1 MYGRGGYGYLMRHGV
16 DNPRPQISSAL
27 LRRVLGYARPYWWR
41 MLLLLAIIM
50 ATIGLGLLTPLVL
63 RDLIDRTL
71 PASDVR
77 RLNLLAAVL
86 IAIPVANA
94 LLRIWQRALDA
105 AIGSG
110 IIFDLRCALY
120 RHLQRMSM
128 RFFTT
133 NKSGELVSRLNNDVT
148 GAQNAVTNTLVDV
161 ITNLI
166 SVAATLAV
174 MLALEW
180 RLTLLGMAV
189 LPAFLLLGR
198 RFAGALRDASRRLM
212 EHNARLGAIMNET
225 LNISGMLLVKL
236 FGRRRAEQR
245 RFGEQAAAVRDGSVH
260 QAVVASRFFIFMGV
274 ATAVGTAAIYLV
286 GGHLVIRGALTIGTV
301 VAFSAYLAQLYG
313 PLRSLSNV
321 PVMVAQS
328 LVSFERVFEVLDLP
342 VDIEEAPD
350 AEPLTDAVGHIEFR
364 AVSFRYEQDARLLL
378 SEAKRAARAEDMA
391 FSGQRFG
398 AESEGP
404 PARSEGNGAGA
415 AVGGAAGGPAPPA
428 ARAAGSPPVPTG
440 ATRWPGRRPGSAPPG
455 TSAEVSPA
463 APVDGV
469 ARARGHGRTPR
480 PEAASSGIPASSV
493 EPDVRARA
501 QASPW
506 MPAAIG
512 GTGASE
518 RGTGASDLGSG
529 AQDAGAGKGRSR
541 EPAAHQAREWA
552 LEEVSFAVTPGQTV
566 ALVGPSGS
574 GKTTLTYLV
583 PRLYD
588 VVKGQILL
596 DGRDLRTLTVE
607 SLAAQV
613 GMVTQEPYLFHD
625 SVRANL
631 RYAAREADDARIEDA
646 CRAANIHEFISAL
659 PAGYDTVVGERGYRL
674 SGGEKQ
680 RLAIARVI
688 LKDPRVLILDEATS
702 HLDTH
707 AEALIQEALARVVA
721 GRTAIIVAHR
731 LSTIMAADLILV
743 FDRGRIVERGTHT
756 ELLAARGLY
765 QRLYQLLGK
774 EERSHPSVHT
784 APAPSPTGEIG

>member
-1 MYGRGGYGYLMRHGV
+1 MAGMYGQRGGYRYLLRHGD
-16 DNPRPQISSAL
+16 DNPRPRVTRRL

-41 MLLLLAIIM
+41 MLLLLAIIL

-71 PASDVR
+71 PAGDVR

-105 AIGSG
+105 AIGAG
-110 IIFDLRCALY
+110 IIFDLRSALY
-120 RHLQRMSM
+120 AHLQRMSL

-133 NKSGELVSRLNNDVT
+133 NKSGELVSRLNNDVA

-161 ITNLI
+161 VTNVI
-166 SVAATLAV
+166 SVAATLSV

-180 RLTLLGMAV
+180 RLTLLGMVV
-189 LPAFLLLGR
+189 LPAFLLLGK
-198 RFAGALRDASRRLM
+198 RFARALRETSRKLM
-212 EHNARLGAIMNET
+212 EYNARLGAIMNET

-236 FGRRRAEQR
+236 FGRRREEQR
-245 RFGEQAAAVRDGSVH
+245 RFAEQAGAVRDGSVR

-286 GGHLVIRGALTIGTV
+286 GGHLVIREALTIGTV
-301 VAFSAYLAQLYG
+301 VAFSAYLTQLYR
-313 PLRSLSNV
+313 PLSSLSNV

-342 VDIEEAPD
+342 VDIEEAAD
-350 AEPLTDAVGHIEFR
+350 AEPLTDAVGHLEFR
-364 AVSFRYEQDARLLL
+364 TVSFRYERDGRLLL

-391 FSGQRFG
+391 FSGDR
-398 AESEGP
+398 
-404 PARSEGNGAGA
+404 
-415 AVGGAAGGPAPPA
+415 AGGPGSGSAHARTGDRGTAANPRQPVGVSEPA
-428 ARAAGSPPVPTG
+428 RGERAGDGRASATG
-440 ATRWPGRRPGSAPPG
+440 RRDAVTATRWQDANGGGAG
-455 TSAEVSPA
+455 DGAAE
-463 APVDGV
+463 
-469 ARARGHGRTPR
+469 
-480 PEAASSGIPASSV
+480 
-493 EPDVRARA
+493 
-501 QASPW
+501 ASPW
-506 MPAAIG
+506 RPAILGGSGSA
-512 GTGASE
+512 GTG
-518 RGTGASDLGSG
+518 GGA
-529 AQDAGAGKGRSR
+529 RSR
-541 EPAAHQAREWA
+541 EPAQHQAREWA
-552 LEEVSFAVTPGQTV
+552 LEEVSFSVAPGQTV

-588 VVKGQILL
+588 PVRGQVLL
-596 DGRDLRTLTVE
+596 DGRDLRSLTVE
-607 SLAAQV
+607 SVARQV

-625 SVRANL
+625 SVLANL
-631 RYAAREADDARIEDA
+631 RYAAPGAGDERIQKA
-646 CRAANIHEFISAL
+646 CRAANIHDFISAL

-721 GRTAIIVAHR
+721 GRTAMIVAHR

-743 FDRGRIVERGTHT
+743 FDRGRIVERGTHAG
-756 ELLAARGLY
+756 LLAAGGLY
-765 QRLYQLLGK
+765 HRLYELLGK
-774 EERSHPSVHT
+774 EERRYSSAYSTTTSSPST
-784 APAPSPTGEIG
+784 DTG

>member
-1 MYGRGGYGYLMRHGV
+1 MYGGGGYHYMMRLGD
-16 DNPRPQISSAL
+16 DNPRPQVSRKL
-27 LRRVLGYARPYWWR
+27 LRRVFGYARPYWPR
-41 MLLLLAIIM
+41 MLVLLAIIIGS
-50 ATIGLGLLTPLVL
+50 IGLGLLTPLVL

-71 PASDVR
+71 PAGDVR
-77 RLNLLAAVL
+77 RLNLLAAIL
-86 IAIPVANA
+86 IAIPAANA

-105 AIGSG
+105 SIGSG

-120 RHLQRMSM
+120 AHLQRMSL
-128 RFFTT
+128 RFYTT
-133 NKSGELVSRLNNDVT
+133 NKSGELVSRLNNDVV

-161 ITNLI
+161 ITNVI
-166 SVAATLAV
+166 SVSATLAV

-189 LPAFLLLGR
+189 LPAFLLLGK
-198 RFAGALRDASRRLM
+198 RFSKALRETSRKLM

-236 FGRRRAEQR
+236 FGRRREEQG
-245 RFGEQAAAVRDGSVH
+245 RFGEQAAAVRDGSVR
-260 QAVVASRFFIFMGV
+260 QAVVGSRFFIFMGV

-301 VAFSAYLAQLYG
+301 VAFSAYLGQLYG

-350 AEPLTDAVGHIEFR
+350 AVPLTDAVGHLEFR
-364 AVSFRYEQDARLLL
+364 AVSFRYEQDRRLLL

-398 AESEGP
+398 RSADAARNP
-404 PARSEGNGAGA
+404 PAGSGADAGAASGGRHHGSVTPPAKATAAPAQVPAGAEASPGRPPLAGAEASAWRPPLAGAEASAWRPPLASAEASAWRPAPLAGATGGDDGNGA
-415 AVGGAAGGPAPPA
+415 
-428 ARAAGSPPVPTG
+428 ARAG
-440 ATRWPGRRPGSAPPG
+440 
-455 TSAEVSPA
+455 
-463 APVDGV
+463 
-469 ARARGHGRTPR
+469 
-480 PEAASSGIPASSV
+480 
-493 EPDVRARA
+493 
-501 QASPW
+501 
-506 MPAAIG
+506 
-512 GTGASE
+512 
-518 RGTGASDLGSG
+518 
-529 AQDAGAGKGRSR
+529 
-541 EPAAHQAREWA
+541 EPALHQAREWA

-588 VVKGQILL
+588 PSKGKILL
-596 DGRDLRTLTVE
+596 DGRDLRSLTVE
-607 SLAAQV
+607 SLGALV

-625 SVRANL
+625 TVRANL
-631 RYAAREADDARIEDA
+631 RYAAPGADDERIQEA
-646 CRAANIHEFISAL
+646 CRAANIHDFINAL

-721 GRTAIIVAHR
+721 GRTAMIVAHR

-743 FDRGRIVERGTHT
+743 FDRGRIVERGTHAQ
-756 ELLAARGLY
+756 LLAAGGLY
-765 QRLYQLLGK
+765 HRLYELLGK
-774 EERSHPSVHT
+774 EDRDYSSAYSTTTSSPST
-784 APAPSPTGEIG
+784 DTG

>member
-1 MYGRGGYGYLMRHGV
+1 MRLCKRGNGATMAAMYGHRGGYGYMMRHGD
-16 DNPRPQISSAL
+16 DNPRPQVSGTL

-41 MLLLLAIIM
+41 MGLLLAIIL

-71 PASDVR
+71 PAGDVG

-86 IAIPVANA
+86 IAIPAVSA
-94 LLRIWQRALDA
+94 LLRVWQRALDA
-105 AIGSG
+105 AIGAG
-110 IIFDLRCALY
+110 IIFDLRSALY
-120 RHLQRMSM
+120 AHLQRMSL

-161 ITNLI
+161 TTNAI

-189 LPAFLLLGR
+189 LPAFLLLGK
-198 RFAGALRDASRRLM
+198 RFSKALREASRKLM

-236 FGRRRAEQR
+236 FGRRREEQR
-245 RFGEQAAAVRDGSVH
+245 RFGGQAAAVRDGSVR

-286 GGHLVIRGALTIGTV
+286 GGHLVIRDALTIGTV
-301 VAFSAYLAQLYG
+301 VAFSSYLSQLYG

-342 VDIEEAPD
+342 VDIEEAAD
-350 AEPLTDAVGHIEFR
+350 AEPLTDAVGHLEFR
-364 AVSFRYEQDARLLL
+364 GVGFRYEQDRRLLL

-391 FSGQRFG
+391 FSGRRFG
-398 AESEGP
+398 SSSDGARVP
-404 PARSEGNGAGA
+404 PGNGAAARADGDGA
-415 AVGGAAGGPAPPA
+415 RGEAVPPAAMASDSPAMSAGGPPPA
-428 ARAAGSPPVPTG
+428 G
-440 ATRWPGRRPGSAPPG
+440 GR
-455 TSAEVSPA
+455 
-463 APVDGV
+463 
-469 ARARGHGRTPR
+469 GR
-480 PEAASSGIPASSV
+480 SPASSA
-493 EPDVRARA
+493 EQDTRARV

-512 GTGASE
+512 G
-518 RGTGASDLGSG
+518 SG
-529 AQDAGAGKGRSR
+529 GVDAGDGNGGRRSR
-541 EPAAHQAREWA
+541 EPALHQAREWA

-588 VVKGQILL
+588 PVKGQILL
-596 DGRDLRTLTVE
+596 DGRDLRSLTVE
-607 SLAAQV
+607 SLARQV

-625 SVRANL
+625 TVRANL
-631 RYAAREADDARIEDA
+631 RYAAPDAGDEKIEEA
-646 CRAANIHEFISAL
+646 CRAANIHDFISAL

-680 RLAIARVI
+680 RLAIARVV

-707 AEALIQEALARVVA
+707 SEALIQEALARVVA
-721 GRTAIIVAHR
+721 GRTAMIVAHR

-743 FDRGRIVERGTHT
+743 FDRGRIVERGTHAQ
-756 ELLAARGLY
+756 LLAASGLY
-765 QRLYQLLGK
+765 HRLYELLGQ
-774 EERSHPSVHT
+774 EERLVPNGLGIRQPQ
-784 APAPSPTGEIG
+784 AE

>member
-1 MYGRGGYGYLMRHGV
+1 MAGMYGQRGGYRYLLRHG
-16 DNPRPQISSAL
+16 DEDPRPQVTRTL
-27 LRRVLGYARPYWWR
+27 LRRVFGYARPYWWR
-41 MLLLLAIIM
+41 MLLLLAIIL

-71 PASDVR
+71 PAGDVR

-105 AIGSG
+105 AIGAG
-110 IIFDLRCALY
+110 IIFDLRSALY
-120 RHLQRMSM
+120 AHLQRMSL

-133 NKSGELVSRLNNDVT
+133 NKSGELVSRLNNDVA

-161 ITNLI
+161 VTNVV
-166 SVAATLAV
+166 SVAATLSV

-180 RLTLLGMAV
+180 RLTLLGMVV
-189 LPAFLLLGR
+189 LPAFLLLGK
-198 RFAGALRDASRRLM
+198 RFAGALRDASRKLM

-236 FGRRRAEQR
+236 FGRRREEQR
-245 RFGEQAAAVRDGSVH
+245 RFGEQAGAVRDGSVR

-286 GGHLVIRGALTIGTV
+286 GGHLVIREALSIGTV
-301 VAFSAYLAQLYG
+301 VAFSAYLTQLYR
-313 PLRSLSNV
+313 PLSSLSNV
-321 PVMVAQS
+321 PVVVAQS

-342 VDIEEAPD
+342 VDIEEAAD
-350 AEPLTDAVGHIEFR
+350 AEPLADAVGHLEFR
-364 AVSFRYEQDARLLL
+364 AVSFRYQRDGRLLL
-378 SEAKRAARAEDMA
+378 SEARRAARAEDMA
-391 FSGQRFG
+391 FSGAPFG
-398 AESEGP
+398 SPTDG
-404 PARSEGNGAGA
+404 
-415 AVGGAAGGPAPPA
+415 
-428 ARAAGSPPVPTG
+428 AGSPPAGDG
-440 ATRWPGRRPGSAPPG
+440 AGAGARAGSRRGGSAPPG
-455 TSAEVSPA
+455 TTSAADRTSAPPA
-463 APVDGV
+463 
-469 ARARGHGRTPR
+469 
-480 PEAASSGIPASSV
+480 E
-493 EPDVRARA
+493 
-501 QASPW
+501 
-506 MPAAIG
+506 
-512 GTGASE
+512 
-518 RGTGASDLGSG
+518 
-529 AQDAGAGKGRSR
+529 AGAGNGAAAGQRRGHSEALRGATTESPASAVDGHSGAGADTSPWRPAVIGGSGGGGAGIGGGRAR
-541 EPAAHQAREWA
+541 EPAPHQAREWA
-552 LEEVSFAVTPGQTV
+552 LQEVSFAVTPGQTV

-588 VVKGQILL
+588 PVKGKILL
-596 DGRDLRTLTVE
+596 DGRDLRSLTVE
-607 SLAAQV
+607 SVARQV

-631 RYAAREADDARIEDA
+631 RYAAPEARDGRIEEA
-646 CRAANIHEFISAL
+646 CRAANIHDFISAL

-707 AEALIQEALARVVA
+707 AEALIQEALARVVT
-721 GRTAIIVAHR
+721 GRTAMIVAHR

-743 FDRGRIVERGTHT
+743 FDRGRIVERGSHAD
-756 ELLAARGLY
+756 LLAAGGLY
-765 QRLYQLLGK
+765 YRLYQLLGR
-774 EERSHPSVHT
+774 EERRYPSAYST
-784 APAPSPTGEIG
+784 TTSSPSTDTG

>member
-1 MYGRGGYGYLMRHGV
+1 MYGGGGYHYMMRLGD
-16 DNPRPQISSAL
+16 DNPRPQVSRTL
-27 LRRVLGYARPYWWR
+27 LRRVFGYARPYWPR
-41 MLLLLAIIM
+41 MLVLLAIIIGS
-50 ATIGLGLLTPLVL
+50 IGLGLLTPLVL

-71 PASDVR
+71 PAGDVR
-77 RLNLLAAVL
+77 RLNLLAAIL
-86 IAIPVANA
+86 IAIPAANA

-105 AIGSG
+105 SIGSG

-120 RHLQRMSM
+120 AHLQRMSL
-128 RFFTT
+128 RFYTT
-133 NKSGELVSRLNNDVT
+133 NKSGELVSRLNNDVV

-161 ITNLI
+161 ITNVI
-166 SVAATLAV
+166 SVSATLAV

-189 LPAFLLLGR
+189 LPAFLLLGK
-198 RFAGALRDASRRLM
+198 RFSKALRETSRKLM

-236 FGRRRAEQR
+236 FGRRREEQG
-245 RFGEQAAAVRDGSVH
+245 RFGEQAAAVRDGSVR
-260 QAVVASRFFIFMGV
+260 QAVVGSRFFIFMGV

-301 VAFSAYLAQLYG
+301 VAFSAYLGQLYG

-342 VDIEEAPD
+342 VDIEEAAD
-350 AEPLTDAVGHIEFR
+350 AEPLTDAVGHLEFR
-364 AVSFRYEQDARLLL
+364 AVSFRYEQDRRLLL

-398 AESEGP
+398 RSADAARIP
-404 PARSEGNGAGA
+404 PAGNGAGVASGGPQQRSVTPETMTTGIEGSPAGRESHTGAEASPGRPPLAGAEASPGA
-415 AVGGAAGGPAPPA
+415 AATGRRGGAEASPGRSAPLAGAAGGDDGNGA
-428 ARAAGSPPVPTG
+428 ARAG
-440 ATRWPGRRPGSAPPG
+440 
-455 TSAEVSPA
+455 
-463 APVDGV
+463 
-469 ARARGHGRTPR
+469 
-480 PEAASSGIPASSV
+480 
-493 EPDVRARA
+493 
-501 QASPW
+501 
-506 MPAAIG
+506 
-512 GTGASE
+512 
-518 RGTGASDLGSG
+518 
-529 AQDAGAGKGRSR
+529 
-541 EPAAHQAREWA
+541 EPALHQAREWA

-588 VVKGQILL
+588 PSKGKILL
-596 DGRDLRTLTVE
+596 DGRDLRSLTVE
-607 SLAAQV
+607 SLGAQV

-625 SVRANL
+625 TVRANL
-631 RYAAREADDARIEDA
+631 QYAAPDAADERIQDA
-646 CRAANIHEFISAL
+646 CRAANIHDFISAL

-680 RLAIARVI
+680 RVAIARVI

-721 GRTAIIVAHR
+721 GRTAMIVAHR

-743 FDRGRIVERGTHT
+743 FDRGRIVERGTHAQ
-756 ELLAARGLY
+756 LLAAGGLY
-765 QRLYQLLGK
+765 HRLYELLGK
-774 EERSHPSVHT
+774 DERTHPSAYSVT
-784 APAPSPTGEIG
+784 TRSPTSGVG

>member
-1 MYGRGGYGYLMRHGV
+1 MYGRGGYHFMSRLGD
-16 DNPRPQISSAL
+16 DNPRPQVSRKL
-27 LRRVLGYARPYWWR
+27 LRRVLGYARPYWPR
-41 MLLLLAIIM
+41 MLVLLAIIIGS
-50 ATIGLGLLTPLVL
+50 IGLGLLTPLVL

-71 PASDVR
+71 PAGDVR

-86 IAIPVANA
+86 IAIPAANA

-105 AIGSG
+105 SIGSG

-120 RHLQRMSM
+120 SHLQRMSL
-128 RFFTT
+128 RFYTT
-133 NKSGELVSRLNNDVT
+133 NKSGELVSRLNNDVV

-161 ITNLI
+161 ITNVI
-166 SVAATLAV
+166 SVSATLAV

-189 LPAFLLLGR
+189 LPAFLLLGK
-198 RFAGALRDASRRLM
+198 RFSKALRETSRKLM

-236 FGRRRAEQR
+236 FGRRREEQG
-245 RFGEQAAAVRDGSVH
+245 RFGDQAAAVRDGSVR
-260 QAVVASRFFIFMGV
+260 QAVVGSRFFIFMGV

-301 VAFSAYLAQLYG
+301 VAFSAYLSQLYG

-350 AEPLTDAVGHIEFR
+350 AEPLTDAVGHLEFR
-364 AVSFRYEQDARLLL
+364 AVGFRYEQDRRLLL

-391 FSGQRFG
+391 FSGHRFG
-398 AESEGP
+398 RSGGAAQIP
-404 PARSEGNGAGA
+404 PAGNGAGA
-415 AVGGAAGGPAPPA
+415 EAASGGPQKRPVMAETMRTGTEGSRAGRESQTGAEASSWRPAPISGAVADGDGA
-428 ARAAGSPPVPTG
+428 ARAG
-440 ATRWPGRRPGSAPPG
+440 
-455 TSAEVSPA
+455 
-463 APVDGV
+463 
-469 ARARGHGRTPR
+469 
-480 PEAASSGIPASSV
+480 
-493 EPDVRARA
+493 
-501 QASPW
+501 
-506 MPAAIG
+506 
-512 GTGASE
+512 
-518 RGTGASDLGSG
+518 
-529 AQDAGAGKGRSR
+529 
-541 EPAAHQAREWA
+541 EPALHQAREWA

-588 VVKGQILL
+588 PSKGQILL
-596 DGRDLRTLTVE
+596 DGRDLRSLTVE

-631 RYAAREADDARIEDA
+631 RYAAPDAGDERIQDA
-646 CRAANIHEFISAL
+646 CRAANIHDFISAL

-680 RLAIARVI
+680 RLAIARVV

-721 GRTAIIVAHR
+721 GRTAMIVAHR
-731 LSTIMAADLILV
+731 LSTILAADLILV
-743 FDRGRIVERGTHT
+743 FDRGRIVERGTHAQ
-756 ELLAARGLY
+756 LLAAGGLY
-765 QRLYQLLGK
+765 HRLYELLGK
-774 EERSHPSVHT
+774 EERTHPSAYSVT
-784 APAPSPTGEIG
+784 TPSPTSEVG

>member
-1 MYGRGGYGYLMRHGV
+1 MGGVRTAGGGYHRYLMRLGWLTTTA
-16 DNPRPQISSAL
+16 RPQVSL
-27 LRRVLGYARPYWWR
+27 GTPLRRVLSYARPYWWR
-41 MLLLLAIIM
+41 MLLLLGIIL

-71 PASDVR
+71 PAGDVR

-86 IAIPVANA
+86 IAIPAVNA
-94 LLRIWQRALDA
+94 ALRMWQRALDA

-120 RHLQRMSM
+120 AHLQRMSL
-128 RFFTT
+128 RFYTT

-161 ITNLI
+161 ITNVI

-180 RLTLLGMAV
+180 RLTLLGMVV

-198 RFAGALRDASRRLM
+198 RFGKALRETSRKLM

-236 FGRRRAEQR
+236 FGRRREEQR
-245 RFGEQAAAVRDGSVH
+245 RFGEQAAAVRDGSVR

-286 GGHLVIRGALTIGTV
+286 GGHLVIREALTIGTV
-301 VAFSAYLAQLYG
+301 VAFSAYLSQLYG

-321 PVMVAQS
+321 PVMLAQS
-328 LVSFERVFEVLDLP
+328 LVSFERVFEVIDLP
-342 VDIEEAPD
+342 VDIAQAPD
-350 AEPLTDAVGHIEFR
+350 AEPLTDAVGHLEFR
-364 AVSFRYEQDARLLL
+364 AVSFRYEQDRRLLL

-391 FSGQRFG
+391 FSGRRFG
-398 AESEGP
+398 SSADEAGVP
-404 PARSEGNGAGA
+404 PAANGPGVSVADRGRRRGDSVPPGTKRTDSPASPAGGQPPTGAEASAWRPA
-415 AVGGAAGGPAPPA
+415 AVGGAGRQEAGN
-428 ARAAGSPPVPTG
+428 
-440 ATRWPGRRPGSAPPG
+440 
-455 TSAEVSPA
+455 
-463 APVDGV
+463 
-469 ARARGHGRTPR
+469 
-480 PEAASSGIPASSV
+480 
-493 EPDVRARA
+493 
-501 QASPW
+501 
-506 MPAAIG
+506 G
-512 GTGASE
+512 G
-518 RGTGASDLGSG
+518 
-529 AQDAGAGKGRSR
+529 GRSR
-541 EPAAHQAREWA
+541 EPALHQAREWA

-588 VVKGQILL
+588 ASKGQILL
-596 DGRDLRTLTVE
+596 DGRDLRALTVE

-631 RYAAREADDARIEDA
+631 RYAAPDAGDERYRMPA
-646 CRAANIHEFISAL
+646 APPTSTTSSARCRPATTPWWASAATGSA
-659 PAGYDTVVGERGYRL
+659 AARS
-674 SGGEKQ
+674 SGSP
-680 RLAIARVI
+680 IARVI

-721 GRTAIIVAHR
+721 GRTAMIVAHR

-743 FDRGRIVERGTHT
+743 FDRGRIVERGTHA
-756 ELLAARGLY
+756 ELLAAGGLY
-765 QRLYQLLGK
+765 HRLYELLGQ
-774 EERSHPSVHT
+774 EERSQFHRRTPLPRHLPRAQSDSSASRRQNQRDVWSKVRVGHRMHGAART
-784 APAPSPTGEIG
+784 A

>member
-1 MYGRGGYGYLMRHGV
+1 MYRGGGYHFMLRHG
-16 DNPRPQISSAL
+16 DEDPRPRISGTL
-27 LRRVLGYARPYWWR
+27 LRRVLGYARPYRWR
-41 MLLLLAIIM
+41 MLLLLAVIL

-71 PASDVR
+71 PAGDVR
-77 RLNLLAAVL
+77 RLNLLAGVL
-86 IAIPVANA
+86 IAIPAFNA

-105 AIGSG
+105 AIGAG

-120 RHLQRMSM
+120 AHLQRMSL
-128 RFFTT
+128 RFYTT
-133 NKSGELVSRLNNDVT
+133 NKSGELVSRLNNDVV

-161 ITNLI
+161 VTNVI
-166 SVAATLAV
+166 SVAATVAV

-189 LPAFLLLGR
+189 LPAFLLLGK
-198 RFAGALRDASRRLM
+198 RFARALREASRKLM

-236 FGRRRAEQR
+236 FGRRREEQR
-245 RFGEQAAAVRDGSVH
+245 RFGDQAAAVRDGSVR
-260 QAVVASRFFIFMGV
+260 QAVVGSRFFIFMGV
-274 ATAVGTAAIYLV
+274 ATAVGTAAVYLV
-286 GGHLVIRGALTIGTV
+286 GGHLVIRDALTIGTV
-301 VAFSAYLAQLYG
+301 VAFSAYLTQLYG

-321 PVMVAQS
+321 PVVVAQS

-342 VDIEEAPD
+342 ADVEEAPD
-350 AEPLTDAVGHIEFR
+350 AIPLTAAVGHLEFR
-364 AVSFRYEQDARLLL
+364 AVSFRYERDRRLLL

-391 FSGQRFG
+391 FTGGRSGRQAGG
-398 AESEGP
+398 ARMVAG
-404 PARSEGNGAGA
+404 GAGA
-415 AVGGAAGGPAPPA
+415 EAVDRHA
-428 ARAAGSPPVPTG
+428 
-440 ATRWPGRRPGSAPPG
+440 
-455 TSAEVSPA
+455 
-463 APVDGV
+463 
-469 ARARGHGRTPR
+469 
-480 PEAASSGIPASSV
+480 AASSWQPVAVAEG
-493 EPDVRARA
+493 VRAGSAADGTA

-506 MPAAIG
+506 QPVARSGPVRSHRATREEAYRHRPIRKTGIDGVTAAEYSVRTPALSVQA
-512 GTGASE
+512 AA
-518 RGTGASDLGSG
+518 RSG
-529 AQDAGAGKGRSR
+529 DGAGVDRSS
-541 EPAAHQAREWA
+541 EPAVHQAREWA

-588 VVKGQILL
+588 PVKGQILL
-596 DGRDLRTLTVE
+596 DGRDLRSLTVE

-631 RYAAREADDARIEDA
+631 RYAAPDAADERIQDA
-646 CRAANIHEFISAL
+646 CRAANIHDFISAL

-721 GRTAIIVAHR
+721 GRTAMIVAHR
-731 LSTIMAADLILV
+731 LSTILAADLILV
-743 FDRGRIVERGTHT
+743 FDRGRIVERGRHAA
-756 ELLAARGLY
+756 LLAAGGLY
-765 QRLYQLLGK
+765 HRLYELLGK
-774 EERSHPSVHT
+774 EERSYSTYSTTTLPSST
-784 APAPSPTGEIG
+784 DTG

>member
-1 MYGRGGYGYLMRHGV
+1 MYGGGGYHYMMRLGD
-16 DNPRPQISSAL
+16 DNPRPQVSRTL
-27 LRRVLGYARPYWWR
+27 LRRVFGYARPYWPR
-41 MLLLLAIIM
+41 MLVLLAIIIVS
-50 ATIGLGLLTPLVL
+50 IGLGLLTPLVL
-63 RDLIDRTL
+63 RDLIDHTL
-71 PASDVR
+71 PAGDVR
-77 RLNLLAAVL
+77 RLNLLAAIL
-86 IAIPVANA
+86 IAIPAGNA

-105 AIGSG
+105 SIGAG

-120 RHLQRMSM
+120 AHLQRMSL
-128 RFFTT
+128 RFYTT
-133 NKSGELVSRLNNDVT
+133 NKSGELVSRLNNDVV

-161 ITNLI
+161 ITNVI
-166 SVAATLAV
+166 SVSATLAV

-189 LPAFLLLGR
+189 LPAFLLLGK
-198 RFAGALRDASRRLM
+198 RFSKALRETSRKLM

-236 FGRRRAEQR
+236 FGRRREEQG
-245 RFGEQAAAVRDGSVH
+245 RFGEQAAAVRDGSVR
-260 QAVVASRFFIFMGV
+260 QAVVGSRFFIFMGV

-301 VAFSAYLAQLYG
+301 VAFSAYLSQLYG

-350 AEPLTDAVGHIEFR
+350 AVPLTDAVGHLEFR
-364 AVSFRYEQDARLLL
+364 AVSFRYEQDRRLLL

-391 FSGQRFG
+391 FSGHRFG
-398 AESEGP
+398 RSADAARIP
-404 PARSEGNGAGA
+404 PAGNGAGVA
-415 AVGGAAGGPAPPA
+415 SGGPQQRSVTPETMTTGIEGSPAGRESHTGAEASPGRPPLAGAEASPGRSAPLAGAAAGDDGNGA
-428 ARAAGSPPVPTG
+428 ARAG
-440 ATRWPGRRPGSAPPG
+440 
-455 TSAEVSPA
+455 
-463 APVDGV
+463 
-469 ARARGHGRTPR
+469 
-480 PEAASSGIPASSV
+480 
-493 EPDVRARA
+493 
-501 QASPW
+501 
-506 MPAAIG
+506 
-512 GTGASE
+512 
-518 RGTGASDLGSG
+518 
-529 AQDAGAGKGRSR
+529 
-541 EPAAHQAREWA
+541 EPALHQAREWA
-552 LEEVSFAVTPGQTV
+552 LQEVSFAVTPGQTV

-588 VVKGQILL
+588 PSKGQILL
-596 DGRDLRTLTVE
+596 DGRDLRSLTVE
-607 SLAAQV
+607 SLGAQV

-631 RYAAREADDARIEDA
+631 HYAAPDAGDERIQDA
-646 CRAANIHEFISAL
+646 CRAANIHDFISAL

-688 LKDPRVLILDEATS
+688 LKDPQVLILDEATS

-721 GRTAIIVAHR
+721 GRTAMIVAHR

-743 FDRGRIVERGTHT
+743 FDRGRIVERGTHAQ
-756 ELLAARGLY
+756 LLAAGGLY
-765 QRLYQLLGK
+765 HRLYELLGK
-774 EERSHPSVHT
+774 DERTHPSAYSVT
-784 APAPSPTGEIG
+784 TRSPTSGVG

>member
-1 MYGRGGYGYLMRHGV
+1 MYGRGGYHYLTRLGV
-16 DNPRPQISSAL
+16 DNPRPQVSGTL

-41 MLLLLAIIM
+41 MLLLLGIIL

-71 PASDVR
+71 PAGDVR

-86 IAIPVANA
+86 IAIPAVNA
-94 LLRIWQRALDA
+94 LLRVWQRALDA

-120 RHLQRMSM
+120 AHLQRMSL
-128 RFFTT
+128 RFYTT

-161 ITNLI
+161 ITNVI

-180 RLTLLGMAV
+180 RLTLLGMVV

-198 RFAGALRDASRRLM
+198 RFGKALREASRKLM

-236 FGRRRAEQR
+236 FGRRREEQR
-245 RFGEQAAAVRDGSVH
+245 RFGEQAAAVRDGSVR

-286 GGHLVIRGALTIGTV
+286 GGHLVIRDALTIGTV
-301 VAFSAYLAQLYG
+301 VAFSAYLSQLYG

-342 VDIEEAPD
+342 VDIAQAPD
-350 AEPLTDAVGHIEFR
+350 AEPLTDAVGHLEFR
-364 AVSFRYEQDARLLL
+364 AVSFRYEQDRRLLL
-378 SEAKRAARAEDMA
+378 SEARRVARAEDMA
-391 FSGQRFG
+391 FSGRRFG
-398 AESEGP
+398 SSADEAGVP
-404 PARSEGNGAGA
+404 PAANGPGAVADRGRRRGDSVPPGTKRTDSPASPAGGQPPTGAEASAWRPA
-415 AVGGAAGGPAPPA
+415 AVGGAGRQEAGNCG
-428 ARAAGSPPVPTG
+428 
-440 ATRWPGRRPGSAPPG
+440 
-455 TSAEVSPA
+455 
-463 APVDGV
+463 
-469 ARARGHGRTPR
+469 
-480 PEAASSGIPASSV
+480 
-493 EPDVRARA
+493 
-501 QASPW
+501 
-506 MPAAIG
+506 
-512 GTGASE
+512 
-518 RGTGASDLGSG
+518 
-529 AQDAGAGKGRSR
+529 GRSR
-541 EPAAHQAREWA
+541 EPALHQAREWA

-588 VVKGQILL
+588 ASKGQILL
-596 DGRDLRTLTVE
+596 DGRDLRALTVE

-631 RYAAREADDARIEDA
+631 RYAAPDAGDERIQDA
-646 CRAANIHEFISAL
+646 CRAANIHDFISAL

-721 GRTAIIVAHR
+721 GRTAMIVAHR

-743 FDRGRIVERGTHT
+743 FDRGRIVERGTHA
-756 ELLAARGLY
+756 ELLAAGGLY
-765 QRLYQLLGK
+765 HRLYQLLGK
-774 EERSHPSVHT
+774 EERL
-784 APAPSPTGEIG
+784 A

>member
-1 MYGRGGYGYLMRHGV
+1 MYGGGGYHYMMRLGD
-16 DNPRPQISSAL
+16 DNPRPQVSRKL
-27 LRRVLGYARPYWWR
+27 LRRVFGYARPYWPR
-41 MLLLLAIIM
+41 MLVLLAIIIGS
-50 ATIGLGLLTPLVL
+50 IGLGLLTPLVL

-71 PASDVR
+71 PAGDVR
-77 RLNLLAAVL
+77 RLNLLAAIL
-86 IAIPVANA
+86 IAIPAANA

-105 AIGSG
+105 SIGSG

-120 RHLQRMSM
+120 AHLQRMSL
-128 RFFTT
+128 RFYTT
-133 NKSGELVSRLNNDVT
+133 NKSGELVSRLNNDVV

-161 ITNLI
+161 ITNVI
-166 SVAATLAV
+166 SVSATLAV

-189 LPAFLLLGR
+189 LPAFLLLGK
-198 RFAGALRDASRRLM
+198 RFSKALRETSRKLM

-236 FGRRRAEQR
+236 FGRRREEQG
-245 RFGEQAAAVRDGSVH
+245 RFGEQAAAVRDGSVR
-260 QAVVASRFFIFMGV
+260 QAVVGSRFFIFMGV

-301 VAFSAYLAQLYG
+301 VAFSAYLSQLYG

-342 VDIEEAPD
+342 VDIVEAAD
-350 AEPLTDAVGHIEFR
+350 AEPLTDAVGHLEFR
-364 AVSFRYEQDARLLL
+364 AVGFRYERDQRLLL

-398 AESEGP
+398 RSEDA
-404 PARSEGNGAGA
+404 ARSRPAGNGAGA
-415 AVGGAAGGPAPPA
+415 GAVSGGPQQRSVTPETMRTGIEGSPAGRESHTGAEASRGRPPVASAEASPGRPPVAGAEATPWWPAPLVGATGGDGA
-428 ARAAGSPPVPTG
+428 ARAG
-440 ATRWPGRRPGSAPPG
+440 
-455 TSAEVSPA
+455 
-463 APVDGV
+463 
-469 ARARGHGRTPR
+469 
-480 PEAASSGIPASSV
+480 
-493 EPDVRARA
+493 
-501 QASPW
+501 
-506 MPAAIG
+506 
-512 GTGASE
+512 
-518 RGTGASDLGSG
+518 
-529 AQDAGAGKGRSR
+529 
-541 EPAAHQAREWA
+541 EPALHQAREWA

-588 VVKGQILL
+588 PSKGKILL
-596 DGRDLRTLTVE
+596 DGRDLRSLTVE
-607 SLAAQV
+607 SLGAQV

-625 SVRANL
+625 TVRANL
-631 RYAAREADDARIEDA
+631 QYAAPDAGDERIQDA
-646 CRAANIHEFISAL
+646 CRAANIHDFISAL

-688 LKDPRVLILDEATS
+688 LKDPQVLILDEATS

-721 GRTAIIVAHR
+721 GRTAMIVAHR

-743 FDRGRIVERGTHT
+743 FDRGRIVERGTHAH
-756 ELLAARGLY
+756 LLAAGGLY
-765 QRLYQLLGK
+765 HRLYELLGK
-774 EERSHPSVHT
+774 EERMVPNSLST
-784 APAPSPTGEIG
+784 

>member
-1 MYGRGGYGYLMRHGV
+1 MAGMYGRGGGYRYLLRHGE
-16 DNPRPQISSAL
+16 DNPRPRVTGML

-41 MLLLLAIIM
+41 MLLLLAIIL

-71 PASDVR
+71 PAGDVR
-77 RLNLLAAVL
+77 RLNVLAAVL

-105 AIGSG
+105 AIGAG
-110 IIFDLRCALY
+110 IIFDLRSALY
-120 RHLQRMSM
+120 AHLQRMSL

-133 NKSGELVSRLNNDVT
+133 NKSGELVSRLNNDVA

-161 ITNLI
+161 ITNVV
-166 SVAATLAV
+166 SVAATLTV

-180 RLTLLGMAV
+180 RLTLLGMVV
-189 LPAFLLLGR
+189 LPAFLLLGK
-198 RFAGALRDASRRLM
+198 RFATALREASRKLM

-236 FGRRRAEQR
+236 FGRRREEQR
-245 RFGEQAAAVRDGSVH
+245 RFGEQAGEVRDGSVR

-286 GGHLVIRGALTIGTV
+286 GGHLVIREALSIGTV
-301 VAFSAYLAQLYG
+301 VAFSAYLTQLYR
-313 PLRSLSNV
+313 PLSSLSNV

-342 VDIEEAPD
+342 VDIEEAAG
-350 AEPLTDAVGHIEFR
+350 AEPLTDAVGHLEFR
-364 AVSFRYEQDARLLL
+364 TVSFRYERDRRLLL

-398 AESEGP
+398 SPSDGRRVPSENGAGAAGDGLRGDGVP
-404 PARSEGNGAGA
+404 PGNGAGA
-415 AVGGAAGGPAPPA
+415 DAAGAASRGDAVPPA
-428 ARAAGSPPVPTG
+428 AMATDSPPTPAG
-440 ATRWPGRRPGSAPPG
+440 EAGQPGRRDGYMPPG
-455 TSAEVSPA
+455 TMNAGVPGRFAE
-463 APVDGV
+463 
-469 ARARGHGRTPR
+469 RGYRTGA
-480 PEAASSGIPASSV
+480 EAN
-493 EPDVRARA
+493 
-501 QASPW
+501 PW
-506 MPAAIG
+506 TPAAIG
-512 GTGASE
+512 GS
-518 RGTGASDLGSG
+518 GS
-529 AQDAGAGKGRSR
+529 ADAGAGGGRAR
-541 EPAAHQAREWA
+541 EPALHQAREWA
-552 LEEVSFAVTPGQTV
+552 LDEVSFAVTPGQTV

-588 VVKGQILL
+588 PVKGQILL
-596 DGRDLRTLTVE
+596 DGRDLRSLTVE
-607 SLAAQV
+607 SVARQV

-631 RYAAREADDARIEDA
+631 RYAAPGADDGQIEEA
-646 CRAANIHEFISAL
+646 CRAANIHDFISAL

-707 AEALIQEALARVVA
+707 SEALIQEALARVVA
-721 GRTAIIVAHR
+721 GRTAIVVAHR

-743 FDRGRIVERGTHT
+743 FDRGRIVERGTHAR
-756 ELLAARGLY
+756 LLAAGGLY
-765 QRLYQLLGK
+765 DRLYKLLGQ
-774 EERSHPSVHT
+774 EERNYPSAYST
-784 APAPSPTGEIG
+784 TTSSPSTDTG

>member
-1 MYGRGGYGYLMRHGV
+1 MYGGGGYHYMMRLGD
-16 DNPRPQISSAL
+16 DNPRPQVSRTL
-27 LRRVLGYARPYWWR
+27 LRRVFGYARPYWPR
-41 MLLLLAIIM
+41 MLVLLAIIIVS
-50 ATIGLGLLTPLVL
+50 IGLGLLTPLVL
-63 RDLIDRTL
+63 RDLIDHTL
-71 PASDVR
+71 PAGDVR
-77 RLNLLAAVL
+77 RLNLLAAIL
-86 IAIPVANA
+86 IAIPAGNA

-105 AIGSG
+105 SIGAG

-120 RHLQRMSM
+120 AHLQRMSL
-128 RFFTT
+128 RFYTT
-133 NKSGELVSRLNNDVT
+133 NKSGELVSRLNNDVV

-161 ITNLI
+161 ITNVI
-166 SVAATLAV
+166 SVSATLAV

-189 LPAFLLLGR
+189 LPAFLLLGK
-198 RFAGALRDASRRLM
+198 RFSKALRETSRKLM

-236 FGRRRAEQR
+236 FGRRREEQG
-245 RFGEQAAAVRDGSVH
+245 RFGEQAAAVRDGSVR
-260 QAVVASRFFIFMGV
+260 QAVVGSRFFIFMGV

-301 VAFSAYLAQLYG
+301 VAFSAYLSQLYG

-342 VDIEEAPD
+342 VDIEEAAD
-350 AEPLTDAVGHIEFR
+350 AVPLTDAVGHLEFR
-364 AVSFRYEQDARLLL
+364 AVSFRYEQDRRLLL

-398 AESEGP
+398 RSADAARIP
-404 PARSEGNGAGA
+404 PAGNGAGVGA
-415 AVGGAAGGPAPPA
+415 ASGGRHQRSVTPPAKATDAPAHVPASAEASPGRPPLAGAEASPGRPPLAGAEASPGRPPLAGAEASAWRSAPLAGAAGGDDGNGA
-428 ARAAGSPPVPTG
+428 ARAG
-440 ATRWPGRRPGSAPPG
+440 
-455 TSAEVSPA
+455 
-463 APVDGV
+463 
-469 ARARGHGRTPR
+469 
-480 PEAASSGIPASSV
+480 
-493 EPDVRARA
+493 
-501 QASPW
+501 
-506 MPAAIG
+506 
-512 GTGASE
+512 
-518 RGTGASDLGSG
+518 
-529 AQDAGAGKGRSR
+529 
-541 EPAAHQAREWA
+541 EPALHQAREWA

-588 VVKGQILL
+588 PSKGKILL
-596 DGRDLRTLTVE
+596 DGRDLRSLTVE
-607 SLAAQV
+607 SLGALV

-625 SVRANL
+625 TVRANL
-631 RYAAREADDARIEDA
+631 RYAAPDAADERIQDA
-646 CRAANIHEFISAL
+646 CRAANIHDFISAL

-721 GRTAIIVAHR
+721 GRTAMIVAHR

-743 FDRGRIVERGTHT
+743 FDRGRIVERGTHAQ
-756 ELLAARGLY
+756 LLAAGGLY
-765 QRLYQLLGK
+765 HRLYELLGK
-774 EERSHPSVHT
+774 DERTHPSAYSVT
-784 APAPSPTGEIG
+784 TRSPTSGVG

>member
-1 MYGRGGYGYLMRHGV
+1 MYGHRGGYRYLLRHG
-16 DNPRPQISSAL
+16 DDDPRPRVTGAL
-27 LRRVLGYARPYWWR
+27 LRRVFGYARPYWWR
-41 MLLLLAIIM
+41 MLLLLAIIL

-63 RDLIDRTL
+63 RELIDRTL
-71 PASDVR
+71 PAGDVR

-105 AIGSG
+105 AIGAG
-110 IIFDLRCALY
+110 IIFDLRSALY
-120 RHLQRMSM
+120 AHLQRMSL

-133 NKSGELVSRLNNDVT
+133 NKSGELVSRLNNDVA

-161 ITNLI
+161 VTNVV
-166 SVAATLAV
+166 SVAATLTV

-180 RLTLLGMAV
+180 RLTLLGMVV
-189 LPAFLLLGR
+189 LPAFLLLGK
-198 RFAGALRDASRRLM
+198 RFAGALRETSRRLM

-236 FGRRRAEQR
+236 FGRRREEQR
-245 RFGEQAAAVRDGSVH
+245 RFGEQAGAVRDGSVR

-286 GGHLVIRGALTIGTV
+286 GGHLVIREALSIGTV
-301 VAFSAYLAQLYG
+301 VAFSAYLTQLYR
-313 PLRSLSNV
+313 PLSSLSNV

-342 VDIEEAPD
+342 VDIEEAAD
-350 AEPLTDAVGHIEFR
+350 AEPLTDAVGHLEFR
-364 AVSFRYEQDARLLL
+364 AVSFRYERDGRLLL
-378 SEAKRAARAEDMA
+378 SEARRAARAEDMA
-391 FSGQRFG
+391 FSGERFG
-398 AESEGP
+398 ASADRAGAE
-404 PARSEGNGAGA
+404 PAGTGAGN
-415 AVGGAAGGPAPPA
+415 GAAGGRPRGHPDAFRGAPTE
-428 ARAAGSPPVPTG
+428 SPV
-440 ATRWPGRRPGSAPPG
+440 SA
-455 TSAEVSPA
+455 
-463 APVDGV
+463 VDG
-469 ARARGHGRTPR
+469 H
-480 PEAASSGIPASSV
+480 SGAGA
-493 EPDVRARA
+493 ET
-501 QASPW
+501 SPW
-506 MPAAIG
+506 RPAAIG
-512 GTGASE
+512 GSGGGDA
-518 RGTGASDLGSG
+518 GTGG
-529 AQDAGAGKGRSR
+529 GRAR
-541 EPAAHQAREWA
+541 EPALHQAREWA

-588 VVKGQILL
+588 PVKGQILL
-596 DGRDLRTLTVE
+596 DGRDLRSLTVE
-607 SLAAQV
+607 SVARQV

-631 RYAAREADDARIEDA
+631 RYAAPQADDGRIEEA
-646 CRAANIHEFISAL
+646 CRAANIHDFISAL

-721 GRTAIIVAHR
+721 GRTAMIVAHR

-756 ELLAARGLY
+756 RLLAAGGLY
-765 QRLYQLLGK
+765 HRLYQLLGK
-774 EERSHPSVHT
+774 EERGYSSAYSTTTSSPST
-784 APAPSPTGEIG
+784 DTG